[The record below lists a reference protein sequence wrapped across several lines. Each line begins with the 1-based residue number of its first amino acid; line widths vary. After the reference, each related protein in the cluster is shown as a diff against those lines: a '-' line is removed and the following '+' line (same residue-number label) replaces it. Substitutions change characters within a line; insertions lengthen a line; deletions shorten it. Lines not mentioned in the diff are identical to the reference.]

1 MEKNVI
7 QINGGITIN
16 VDVCGKNNICVKK
29 IIFRILLYLEYSSE
43 NGKYLTSIIDDSVIM
58 CYEIIDAHAEAKS
71 YDDETKTIL
80 NNIICETKSFYI
92 LLLFLLNPILISA
105 I

>member
-43 NGKYLTSIIDDSVIM
+43 NGKYLTSIIDDS
-58 CYEIIDAHAEAKS
+58 
-71 YDDETKTIL
+71 
-80 NNIICETKSFYI
+80 
-92 LLLFLLNPILISA
+92 
-105 I
+105 